1 MTNLSCI
8 FLVFLFAFIQIIYL
22 AFNDQ
27 VKDFKS
33 FTTSIM
39 TVFNILI
46 SRTPIPY
53 LNNNF
58 IIIPFF
64 LTLDFIL
71 LSMIITI
78 LEDTFQ
84 SMKNDKEFKD
94 KYEIDFI
101 KTLKSK
107 LNIFNRKIKRES
119 IKKEKDNLNDFSINI
134 NKLIA
139 YFTEVILLF
148 LFFLILKLIFPFLE
162 C

>member
-1 MTNLSCI
+1 
-8 FLVFLFAFIQIIYL
+8 
-22 AFNDQ
+22 
-27 VKDFKS
+27 
-33 FTTSIM
+33 
-39 TVFNILI
+39 
-46 SRTPIPY
+46 
-53 LNNNF
+53 
-58 IIIPFF
+58 
-64 LTLDFIL
+64 
-71 LSMIITI
+71 MIITI